1 MESTEEHPEA
11 PHVVDLAPD
20 PSILSAIGAGHSLA
34 TAMADLIDNSI
45 DKGATKF
52 LARFIT
58 RNEELIGIR
67 MHDDGAGMSA
77 TQLAAAMRLGVRRE
91 YGAAEHGHFG
101 VGLKAASFSQA
112 DRLTVYSRCGYEPTR
127 AIRLARAR
135 FEGEVLSNAEAQ
147 HGFTKGAGGFARV
160 ESGTVVEWDH
170 LHSVFTGEVEV
181 DRRRWLDEVFTSLGH
196 DLGLT
201 FHRILSRGDITIV
214 LQQFDTRTGDG
225 IPVKVTPV
233 DPFDFTSGAAGY
245 PLNLVGT
252 TPGGAELRFTC
263 HIMQP
268 ANQGPSARLLGRPRA
283 EWQGLYV
290 YRNDR
295 LQQAGGWLNLLPGNM
310 VELQLARIAI
320 NVTVG
325 ATGAVRINPEKHGVV
340 LTADGVHAIE
350 RAVTEDGR
358 GLRSF
363 LSAARE
369 VFRLG
374 TRRERGPKPVARI
387 AEGLPQ
393 AVIGAMDEEFGFR
406 DDGNNLRVLW
416 KPLGPGRLFELE
428 HAAATVWLNE
438 GYREQLQG
446 VHGGDAAFFKTSI
459 VLQLQDK
466 LERLHLQQS
475 TIDQIER
482 IHTVLAAAT
491 FQQIDEHT
499 YDARRETATRAARP
513 VADDELDIDG
523 WQVGDEV
530 PIPVRVDEDGLSIEA
545 PTPEFTERG
554 RGVRRPTDA
563 VKDYLSEI
571 ARAPL
576 LSAADE
582 VELARRIEAGLLAEE
597 RLASD
602 SAQGQRRSLL
612 RELREIA
619 SAGQHA
625 KARFINANL
634 RLVVSVAKRY
644 AARDMELLDL
654 IQEGNAGLI
663 HAVEKF
669 DYVQGTKF
677 STYAT
682 WWIRQGIS
690 RALDDKARL
699 IRLPVHMMESLRR
712 LSSARAA
719 LAPFYPD
726 GVPLDD
732 LARHAEIEV
741 SDIQRLDAAD
751 RLTHVWSLDAP
762 WYNPESRI
770 DEPYGEHLVDDGA
783 DATGEAIDELLFR
796 QDLVRLLR
804 TLDSR
809 EARVVVLRFGLD
821 GGEPHTLDAIG
832 FELGVTRERIRQLE
846 KKALERMR
854 GPRAQAM
861 LAGHRCVD
869 GTSVRE
875 DRPINSVRTGR
886 PLTVEEQIRQYG
898 RKTRRTRRA
907 AQLTIANSSAA
918 NRSTERQ
925 TNPIA
930 TTLDTVKA
938 FLSGQHPDDIARHLN
953 VDRGAVL
960 ASLSQRLFGVQP
972 STRTSDRPA
981 RHGAGYSYA
990 DAELIDSSLSTGA
1003 SIHDLALRLERTPYG
1018 VACRILLEPRYADAV
1033 RRRQPSAEDMGLEMD
1048 PGSAGAPAAPV

>member
-1 MESTEEHPEA
+1 MKPIEEHA
-11 PHVVDLAPD
+11 DAAHVIELAPD

-45 DKGATKF
+45 DKGASKF

-58 RNEELIGIR
+58 RDEELIGIR

-77 TQLAAAMRLGVRRE
+77 TQLESAMRLGVRRE

-127 AIRLARAR
+127 AIRLTRGR
-135 FEGEVLSNAEAQ
+135 FHGEVLSDADAQ
-147 HGFTKGAGGFARV
+147 RGFTKGAGGFARV

-181 DRRRWLDEVFTSLGH
+181 ERRRWLDELFTSLGH

-201 FHRILSRGDITIV
+201 FHRIISRGDITIV

-225 IPVKVTPV
+225 VPVKVTSV
-233 DPFDFTSGAAGY
+233 DPFDFVSGAAGY
-245 PLNLVGT
+245 PLEVLGK
-252 TPGGAELRFTC
+252 TPGGSDLRFTC

-268 ANQGPSARLLGRPRA
+268 ANQGPSAKLLGRPRA

-295 LQQAGGWLNLLPGNM
+295 LQHAGGWLNLLPGNA
-310 VELQLARIAI
+310 VELQLARVAVD
-320 NVTVG
+320 VTVG
-325 ATGAVRINPEKHGVV
+325 ALGAVRINPDKHGVV
-340 LTADGVHAIE
+340 LAADGVYAME
-350 RAVTEDGR
+350 QAVTEDGR

-363 LSAARE
+363 LTAARE
-369 VFRLG
+369 VFQLG

-466 LERLHLQQS
+466 LERGHLQQT

-491 FQQIDEHT
+491 FQQIDEQA
-499 YDARRETATRAARP
+499 YDARRERATRATRP
-513 VADDELDIDG
+513 VADNELDIEG

-530 PIPVRVDEDGLSIEA
+530 PIPVRVDEDGFFIDA
-545 PTPEFTERG
+545 PNSELTERG
-554 RGVRRPTDA
+554 HEISRPTDA
-563 VKDYLSEI
+563 VKDYLRQI
-571 ARAPL
+571 GKAPL
-576 LSAADE
+576 LGAAEE

-602 SAQGQRRSLL
+602 SSQGQRRSHL
-612 RELREIA
+612 RELREVS
-619 SAGQHA
+619 SAGQHG

-634 RLVVSVAKRY
+634 RLVVSVAKRHTW
-644 AARDMELLDL
+644 RDMELLDL
-654 IQEGNAGLI
+654 IQEGNIGLI

-669 DYVQGTKF
+669 DYAQGTKF

-682 WWIRQGIS
+682 WWIRQAIS
-690 RALDDKARL
+690 RALDDKARI
-699 IRLPVHMMESLRR
+699 IRLPVHLMEALRR

-719 LAPFYPD
+719 MALIYPD
-726 GVPLDD
+726 GVPLDI
-732 LARHAEIEV
+732 LAQQAEIEV
-741 SDIQRLDAAD
+741 SDVQRLDAAN
-751 RLTHVWSLDAP
+751 RMTHVWSLDAP
-762 WYNPESRI
+762 WYNTELGVN
-770 DEPYGEHLVDDGA
+770 EPFGEHLVDDVA
-783 DATGEAIDELLFR
+783 DSTREVIDKLFLR
-796 QDLVRLLR
+796 QDLIRVLK
-804 TLDSR
+804 TLDWR
-809 EARVVVLRFGLD
+809 EARVIELRFGLD
-821 GGEPHTLDAIG
+821 GGEPLTLDAIG
-832 FELGVTRERIRQLE
+832 AEFGVTRERIRQLE
-846 KKALERMR
+846 KRAIERMR
-854 GPRAQAM
+854 RSPLLAFQA
-861 LAGHRCVD
+861 A
-869 GTSVRE
+869 
-875 DRPINSVRTGR
+875 PNSVNQAPFAPFEMRKSI
-886 PLTVEEQIRQYG
+886 EEQIERYG
-898 RKTRRTRRA
+898 RKKLRTRPIA
-907 AQLTIANSSAA
+907 ATHSSMQ
-918 NRSTERQ
+918 NFSVRGGSTERK
-925 TNPIA
+925 TDLLA
-930 TTLDTVKA
+930 TVDTVSA
-938 FLSGQHPDDIARHLN
+938 FLGGQHPDEIATSFAL
-953 VDRGAVL
+953 DRGAVL
-960 ASLSQRLFGVQP
+960 ASLSQRLFGVEP
-972 STRTSDRPA
+972 PDPTSDHPA
-981 RHGAGYSYA
+981 RHGVGYSEA
-990 DAELIDSSLSTGA
+990 DIQLIDSALSSGVP
-1003 SIHDLALRLERTPYG
+1003 IRDIALRLERTPFG
-1018 VACRILLEPRYADAV
+1018 VACRILSEPRHAEAF
-1033 RRRQPSAEDMGLEMD
+1033 RRRQLGAVRVRQQAGPD
-1048 PGSAGAPAAPV
+1048 PAGAPATFA